1 MSPRLRPLT
10 GAPPVRVVAAL
21 AALCAL
27 SAGSVGCTSS
37 GAADRTTS
45 TNTVRPI
52 TSTSTTTTPVVAGPT
67 LVSAGAAPR
76 RALRF
81 GLEEG
86 ATSTVAVTTD
96 LAIVQK
102 APAGDQT
109 VDPPPVTQKIEYRV
123 AKVDADGATISFEV
137 LDASITSAGTD
148 LTPTEVVELT
158 GALKPL
164 IGIRGTG
171 HLSRQGRLTGA
182 SFTLPRGLDPDVRRQ
197 VAELPAQLGAL
208 TPGLPDEPVGVGGSW
223 TTTDTTAPAG
233 VEATQTTT
241 YVVTAIEGDVVSYR
255 ATTRVKADRQVLP
268 AGAFSKLPGVTATL
282 VSSDLTGLGRGRLR
296 LDRAVSAGEAT
307 VSGLQ
312 VVEVKAA
319 KVAPQRLDQEVRV
332 ATRCREIT

>member
-1 MSPRLRPLT
+1 MSPRLRPPT
-10 GAPPVRVVAAL
+10 GAPRVHIVAAL

-27 SAGSVGCTSS
+27 GVAGVGCSSS

-45 TNTVRPI
+45 KNTVRPMA
-52 TSTSTTTTPVVAGPT
+52 TTSTTTTPVITGPV
-67 LVSAGAAPR
+67 LVRAGAAPR

-81 GLEEG
+81 GLAEG
-86 ATSTVAVTTD
+86 TTSTVAVTTD

-123 AKVDADGATISFEV
+123 GKVDAGGAAISFAV

-148 LTPTEVVELT
+148 LTATEVVELT

-171 HLSRQGRLTGA
+171 HLSPQGRLTGA

-197 VAELPAQLGAL
+197 VAELPAQLSAL
-208 TPGLPDEPVGVGGSW
+208 TPGLPDEAVGVGGSW
-223 TTTDTTAPAG
+223 TTTDTTALAG
-233 VEATQTTT
+233 VEVTQTTT
-241 YVVTAIEGDVVSYR
+241 YVVTAIEGNVISYR
-255 ATTRVKADRQVLP
+255 AATRVKAGRQALP
-268 AGAFSKLPGVTATL
+268 AGRFSKLPGVTATL
-282 VSSDLTGLGRGRLR
+282 VSSDLTGSGRGRLR
-296 LDRAVSAGEAT
+296 LDRPVSAGQAT

-312 VVEVKAA
+312 VVEVAAA